1 MQFNRRSLPLRR
13 RAPATDH
20 RPAHRRTDHQERIP
34 GIKARGGIVFT
45 SFSTA
50 LSALSASSTAIDV
63 VGNNLANLNTP
74 GFKTST
80 VSFHDLVTQSLG
92 AGLGET
98 QVGFGVGR
106 PVTLRQFSQG
116 ALQTT
121 SGPLDAAIQGDGFF
135 VVTGDNGAQEYTRG
149 GNFQV
154 DDAGDLMT
162 STGEKLQGWTMDST
176 GTVNLNAPI
185 SNITVPVGTL
195 NPPKSTQTF
204 SFDLNLDASAV
215 PGSANGTFSTSI
227 TVYDSLGT
235 QHVVTATFTKD
246 PVTAGKWNYSVT
258 VPGSDFKSGTFTA
271 VKGSV
276 QFDSNGKLTSPL
288 ATAAQPKITLT
299 GLKDGASTQTVTWN
313 LYNSSTTPPTARL
326 TQFAQPSAVAAD
338 AQDGAPAA
346 QLVKVGLSDGGQ
358 ILAQYSNGNQMVVG
372 QLAMATIRNPESLIA
387 AGNNNYQ
394 LSARTALPAIGTPGT
409 GGRGSVI
416 GGAVE
421 ASTVDIAEE
430 FTNLIVFQRGYEA
443 NAKVVTTVD
452 QLSQD
457 TINLKQS

>member
-1 MQFNRRSLPLRR
+1 
-13 RAPATDH
+13 
-20 RPAHRRTDHQERIP
+20 
-34 GIKARGGIVFT
+34 VFT

-50 LSALSASSTAIDV
+50 LSALSATSTAIDV

-121 SGPLDAAIQGDGFF
+121 AGPLDAAIQGDGFF
-135 VVTGDNGAQEYTRG
+135 VINAANGSEEYTRG

-162 STGEKLQGWTMDST
+162 ATGEKLQGWTMDNT

-185 SNITVPVGTL
+185 NNITVPVGSL
-195 NPPKSTQTF
+195 NPPQLTKTF

-215 PGSANGTFSTSI
+215 FGSAAATFSTSI
-227 TVYDSLGT
+227 NVYDSLGT
-235 QHVVTATFTKD
+235 QHVVSATFTKD
-246 PVTAGKWNYSVT
+246 KAVPGKWAYSIA
-258 VPGSDFKSGTFTA
+258 VPGGDFSSGKFTA
-271 VKGSV
+271 VTGAV
-276 QFDSNGKLTSPL
+276 QFDSDGKLTGPKASDK
-288 ATAAQPKITLT
+288 QPQITLT
-299 GLKDGASTQTVTWN
+299 GLKDGASTQTVVWN
-313 LYNSSTTPPTARL
+313 LYNSNTTPPTPRL
-326 TQFAQPSAVAAD
+326 TQYAQPSAVAAD
-338 AQDGAPAA
+338 AQDGKPAA

-358 ILAQYSNGNQMVVG
+358 ILAQYSNGQQMVVG

-387 AGNNNYQ
+387 VGNNNYQ
-394 LSARTALPAIGTPGT
+394 LSARTALPAIGIPGT
-409 GGRGSVI
+409 GGRGTVL

-421 ASTVDIAEE
+421 ASTVDIAQE

-457 TINLKQS
+457 TINLKQG